1 MIELVDSI
9 TSSIIET
16 PALSDARQ
24 ESLNKGFTPLSPIA
38 AETVTMLSATTEVHT
53 AAIVSSSGAVAAL
66 SIAHGMQQGG
76 GVTYINPQPELVDH
90 TRQNYNAEKP
100 AGVLLR
106 PITGLPL
113 DVMSR
118 LADDAYDLVYVE
130 DVADQLGIFV
140 ETSARLLHTGGIL
153 ILPNSL
159 ANGHFLEETD
169 PAEATNDDDNK
180 AIAATTLAGML
191 AETDD
196 FEVFRLPLDEGM
208 TIARRV

>member
-24 ESLNKGFTPLSPIA
+24 ESLSKGFTPLSPIA

-76 GVTYINPQPELVDH
+76 VVTYINPQPELVDH

-169 PAEATNDDDNK
+169 PVSYTHLTLPTK
-180 AIAATTLAGML
+180 A
-191 AETDD
+191 
-196 FEVFRLPLDEGM
+196 
-208 TIARRV
+208 

>member
-38 AETVTMLSATTEVHT
+38 AETVTMLSAITEVHT

-76 GVTYINPQPELVDH
+76 VVTYINPQPELVDH

-130 DVADQLGIFV
+130 DVADQL
-140 ETSARLLHTGGIL
+140 GIL